1 MELNALEKYELEELE
16 ASEVLKDESHGW
28 KIDSLESADWAFRK
42 IAALKKANKEI
53 YQLADKERERIAE
66 WETKETQSNQ
76 DSIDF
81 FEHKL
86 ADYLRELRKND
97 PKVKIKTPHGTVS
110 TRKQADLWEYRADA
124 VDTLKKLGL
133 TEFIK
138 VTETVNKA
146 DFKKAVQVLEDGRVI
161 SPDGELIECVKVIP
175 QGEKVIVK
183 EG

>member
-16 ASEVLKDESHGW
+16 ASEILKDEPQGW

-53 YQLADKERERIAE
+53 YQLADNERERITE

-110 TRKQADLWEYRADA
+110 TRKQADSWEYRADA

-133 TEFIK
+133 TE
-138 VTETVNKA
+138 NKA

-175 QGEKVIVK
+175 QDEKVIVK